1 MKEDSLGKKISTLR
15 KSRAMTQMDLADLMN
30 VTDKAVSKWERD
42 LARPDIDSLPKLAE
56 ALGVSLDELM
66 SSHQKPVPLWTK
78 LGEIIRIILKAIP
91 LAMGIAVIVLS
102 ILKEIDTT
110 SAILLLGI
118 GMTSLAI
125 LLLDQADGS

>member
-15 KSRAMTQMDLADLMN
+15 KARGMTQLELADKMN

-42 LARPDIDSLPKLAE
+42 LSRPDIDSLPKLAE
-56 ALGVSLDELM
+56 ALGLSVDDLM
-66 SSHQKPVPLWTK
+66 RSHQRPESTATK
-78 LGEIIRIILKAIP
+78 LGEIVRIILKAIP
-91 LAMGIAVIVLS
+91 LAMGVAVIVLS
-102 ILKEIDTT
+102 ILKEIDMA

-125 LLLDQADGS
+125 LLLDQAASP

>member
-15 KSRAMTQMDLADLMN
+15 KSRGMTQLELAEKMN

-42 LARPDIDSLPKLAE
+42 LSRPDIDSLPKLAE
-56 ALGVSLDELM
+56 ALGLSVDDLM
-66 SSHQKPVPLWTK
+66 RSHQRPASVATK

-102 ILKEIDTT
+102 ILKEIDMA

-125 LLLDQADGS
+125 LLLDQAGNP